1 MRFAYPAVLLCAAA
15 CASAPSASRSAVTN
29 SQPNA
34 GSLAAPAA
42 ASRTRGTIIT
52 GSFTTEYF
60 LGENLHDVLRRRV
73 PLYLRPRSIASFDV
87 SGNGDPIAVYIDGS
101 FAGSLDVL
109 SLIPASEVVSVK
121 RMPGTEAM
129 VKFGPKHGNGALLV
143 TMIRR

>member
-29 SQPNA
+29 SQPHA
-34 GSLAAPAA
+34 GSLAAPGPAVA
-42 ASRTRGTIIT
+42 TRGTIIT

-60 LGENLHDVLRRRV
+60 LGENLHDVLRRRA
-73 PLYLRPRSIASFDV
+73 PLYLRPRSVASFD
-87 SGNGDPIAVYIDGS
+87 SERGDPIAVYIDGS

-109 SLIPASEVVSVK
+109 TLIPASEVYSVK

-129 VKFGPKHGNGALLV
+129 VKFGPKHGNGALIV

>member
-29 SQPNA
+29 SQPHA
-34 GSLAAPAA
+34 GSLAAPAPA
-42 ASRTRGTIIT
+42 VATRGTIIT

-60 LGENLHDVLRRRV
+60 LGENLHDVLRRRA
-73 PLYLRPRSIASFDV
+73 PLYLRPRSVASLDTDR
-87 SGNGDPIAVYIDGS
+87 GDPIAVYIDGS

-109 SLIPASEVVSVK
+109 TLIPASEVLSVK

-129 VKFGPKHGNGALLV
+129 VKFGPKHGNGALIV